1 MIEPAG
7 HSCISTDSCYPKH
20 RDLHLG
26 NICVRWPS
34 PDPLTCETGCSTPA
48 LSGRKLGFT
57 GLETTIIDYT
67 LSRADMPDGLS
78 PAFLD
83 LARDASLFE
92 GDGSVEYQYDMYR
105 YMRAAVLYNDPLAPD
120 DSSPMSSSETSSKK
134 SRPAGPPWSAY
145 RPLTNLVWLHFVLYM
160 LFKTVEWPS
169 NLAEDTTV
177 LGVARDLE
185 DKLRTLSGLL
195 ELKRLNP
202 SERIWESSG
211 MLVAW
216 VVEQQWL
223 DKEDV
228 IELSSGRS
236 ERGKRKE
243 RRRKVGRA
251 KADKPQ

>member
-1 MIEPAG
+1 V
-7 HSCISTDSCYPKH
+7 C
-20 RDLHLG
+20 
-26 NICVRWPS
+26 
-34 PDPLTCETGCSTPA
+34 PA
-48 LSGRKLGFT
+48 LAPSGRKLGYT

-67 LSRADMPDGLS
+67 LSRADMPNGPT

-105 YMRAAVLYNDPLAPD
+105 YMRAAVLHDDPLASD
-120 DSSPMSSSETSSKK
+120 ASGLATSDETSSKK
-134 SRPAGPPWSAY
+134 SEACKTPWSAY
-145 RPLTNLVWLHFVLYM
+145 RPLTNLVWLHFALHM

-169 NLAEDTTV
+169 NVAEDTTSS
-177 LGVARDLE
+177 GVARDLE

-195 ELKRLNP
+195 ELKRLAP
-202 SERIWESSG
+202 GERIWESSG

-216 VVEQQWL
+216 VVERQWL

-236 ERGKRKE
+236 ASGKRKE
-243 RRRKVGRA
+243 RRRRVGRA
-251 KADKPQ
+251 KTDEPQ